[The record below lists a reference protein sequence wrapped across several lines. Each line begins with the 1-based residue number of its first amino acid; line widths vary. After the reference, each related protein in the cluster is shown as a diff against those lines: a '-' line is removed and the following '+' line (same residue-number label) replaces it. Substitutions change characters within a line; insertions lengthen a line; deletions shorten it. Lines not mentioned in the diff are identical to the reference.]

1 MRIKHFFGLAVI
13 AAMTASCSS
22 NNDLVNGG
30 GNGSGENESGV
41 GYASFKIN
49 LPTTGGTRAT
59 AGEPEFN
66 GGDANEYAVN
76 DATLLLFKKVTE
88 DSKVVYKFQ
97 EVVELGNMEPWTK
110 KDPANGGITTTA
122 KMTAKL
128 NNASVGSN
136 DYYALILLN
145 NNYDAGTSTAKIK
158 YPTVNQTFSDWSKN
172 ADNATAGNYLK
183 YDKGFFMANAPKY
196 VAGAPETLVKIK
208 KIYAS
213 KQEAENSAATTVYVE
228 RGLAKVSLAST
239 SSKHVDI
246 TDGNYAGDKVDING
260 WTLDVTNTKTYPVHV
275 TEGLWTD
282 TWKAT
287 VTPAATNGATM
298 DRFHD
303 TKLTEFPRVYWGADP
318 NYSTNFADVTA
329 CEGEFNL
336 VANQTDLSK
345 AFKTGEDAKK
355 AQYCLENT
363 FDIDHMVQGQT
374 TRVLFSATY
383 TPNGFHEGDT
393 FYKMGNSSQL
403 WNATKVEDQI
413 QAKAME
419 VLEETD
425 KTKVTVTLA
434 APGNDLTKAGVH
446 LVAAANVT
454 HVGGDALTPDEV
466 DKINAKLGFKK
477 ATTTDAAVG
486 LSTFKSGVSYYVARV
501 KHFNELTP
509 WNAGNQTYGS
519 NNANWLGRYG
529 VLRNNWYELSVSSV
543 SGPGYPDV
551 PKVNPTASDDENEQY
566 INVEVKILDWA
577 KRSQDVDL

>member
-22 NNDLVNGG
+22 NNDLVVGG

-49 LPTTGGTRAT
+49 LPTTGGTRAK
-59 AGEPEFN
+59 AGEPGFN

-88 DSKVVYKFQ
+88 DSKDVYKFQ

-128 NNASVGSN
+128 TKASVGST

-158 YPTVNQTFSDWSKN
+158 YPTENQKFSDWSKN
-172 ADNATAGNYLK
+172 ADNATAANYLK
-183 YDKGFFMANAPKY
+183 YDNGFFMANAPKY
-196 VAGAPETLVKIK
+196 VANNTPETLVEIK
-208 KIYAS
+208 NIYAS
-213 KQEAENSAATTVYVE
+213 KQEAENSTATTVYVE

-239 SSKHVDI
+239 SSEHVDI
-246 TDGNYAGDKVDING
+246 SGGNYDGDKVDITG

-275 TEGLWTD
+275 TEGLWAD
-282 TWKAT
+282 TWKTT

-318 NYSTNFADVTA
+318 NYNKDFASVTA
-329 CEGEFNL
+329 CEGEFTMATK
-336 VANQTDLSK
+336 AN
-345 AFKTGEDAKK
+345 FKTGEDAKK

-363 FDIDHMVQGQT
+363 FDIAHMVQGQT
-374 TRVLFSATY
+374 TRVLFSAKY
-383 TPNGFHEGDT
+383 TPNGFGDNET

-403 WNATKVEDQI
+403 WNATKVENQI
-413 QAKAME
+413 KAKAQE
-419 VLEETD
+419 VLGEAD
-425 KTKVTVTLA
+425 ASKVTVTLA
-434 APGNDLTKAGVH
+434 ATGNDLTKAGVH
-446 LVAAANVT
+446 TVAAANVT
-454 HVGGDALTPDEV
+454 HTGGAALTKDQV
-466 DKINAKLGFKK
+466 NQLNAKLGFKA
-477 ATTTDAAVG
+477 ATSTEAAVG
-486 LSTFKSGVSYYVARV
+486 LSTFESGVSYYIARV

-509 WNAGNQTYGS
+509 WNAGDKTYDG

-551 PKVNPTASDDENEQY
+551 PKVNPTDPDDENYQY
-566 INVEVKILDWA
+566 INVSVKILDWA
-577 KRSQDVDL
+577 KRSQKVDL

>member
-1 MRIKHFFGLAVI
+1 
-13 AAMTASCSS
+13 MTASCSS
-22 NNDLVNGG
+22 NNDLVGG

-59 AGEPEFN
+59 EGEPEFN

-88 DSKVVYKFQ
+88 DGKVVYKFQ
-97 EVVELGNMEPWTK
+97 EVVEIGNMEPWTK

-158 YPTVNQTFSDWSKN
+158 YPTENQTFSAWSKN
-172 ADNATAGNYLK
+172 ADNATAVNYLK

-208 KIYAS
+208 NIYAS

-239 SSKHVDI
+239 SSEHVDI

-275 TEGLWTD
+275 TEGLWAD

-303 TKLTEFPRVYWGADP
+303 IKLTEFPRVYWGADP
-318 NYSTNFADVTA
+318 NYSTTFADVTA

-345 AFKTGEDAKK
+345 AFKTGEEAKK
-355 AQYCLENT
+355 PQYCLENT

-374 TRVLFSATY
+374 TRVLFSAKY
-383 TPNGFHEGDT
+383 TPAGFSDGET

-403 WNATKVEDQI
+403 WNADKVVAQI
-413 QAKAME
+413 KAKAME
-419 VLEETD
+419 VLSEADE
-425 KTKVTVTLA
+425 TKVNVTLDA
-434 APGNDLTKAGVH
+434 TDNDLTKAGVH

-454 HVGGDALTPDEV
+454 HVGGNALTSEEV
-466 DKINAKLGFKK
+466 DKINAKLGFKN

-509 WNAGNQTYGS
+509 WKAGNQTYGS

-551 PKVNPTASDDENEQY
+551 PKVNPTAPDDENEQY

-577 KRSQDVDL
+577 KRSQSVDL

>member
-88 DSKVVYKFQ
+88 DGKVVYKFQ

-128 NNASVGSN
+128 NKASVGSN

-145 NNYDAGTSTAKIK
+145 NNYDTGTSTAKIK

-172 ADNATAGNYLK
+172 ADNATANYLK

-196 VAGAPETLVKIK
+196 VAGAPETLVEIK
-208 KIYAS
+208 NIYAS

-228 RGLAKVSLAST
+228 RGLAKVSLATGSEN
-239 SSKHVDI
+239 KHVDI
-246 TDGNYAGDKVDING
+246 KSGNYTGDKVDIKG

-275 TEGLWTD
+275 TEGLWAD

-287 VTPAATNGATM
+287 VTSAATNGATM

-303 TKLTEFPRVYWGADP
+303 TKLKEFPRVYWGLDP
-318 NYSTNFADVTA
+318 NYSTDFADVAT
-329 CEGEFNL
+329 CEGEFTM
-336 VANQTDLSK
+336 ATTTD
-345 AFKTGEDAKK
+345 FKTDAEAKK
-355 AQYCLENT
+355 PQYCRENT

-374 TRVLFSATY
+374 TRVLFSAKY
-383 TPNGFHEGDT
+383 TPAGFGDGVT

-403 WNATKVEDQI
+403 WNADNVVAQI
-413 QAKAME
+413 KAKAME
-419 VLEETD
+419 VFNETD
-425 KTKVTVTLA
+425 PDKVEVILTGTDLA
-434 APGNDLTKAGVH
+434 KAGTHLITKA
-446 LVAAANVT
+446 NVKHGT
-454 HVGGDALTPDEV
+454 AEIEDADITA
-466 DKINAKLGFKK
+466 INTKLGFKEAK
-477 ATTTDAAVG
+477 GTDPMVG
-486 LSTFKSGVSYYVARV
+486 LSTYVDGVSYYIARV
-501 KHFNELTP
+501 KHFGDDLTK
-509 WNAGNQTYGS
+509 WEAGNDTYGS
-519 NNANWLGRYG
+519 NNINWLGRYG

-551 PKVNPTASDDENEQY
+551 PKVNPKAPDDENEQY

-577 KRSQDVDL
+577 KRSQSVDL

>member
-22 NNDLVNGG
+22 NNDLVNG

-66 GGDANEYAVN
+66 GGAANEYAVN

-88 DSKVVYKFQ
+88 DGKDVYKFQ

-128 NNASVGSN
+128 NNASVGST

-172 ADNATAGNYLK
+172 ADNATANYLK
-183 YDKGFFMANAPKY
+183 YNKGFFMANAPKY
-196 VAGAPETLVKIK
+196 VAGAPETLVKINN
-208 KIYAS
+208 IYAS

-228 RGLAKVSLAST
+228 RGLAKVSLATGSDD
-239 SSKHVDI
+239 KHVEI
-246 TDGNYAGDKVDING
+246 ADGNYAGDQVDIKG

-275 TEGLWTD
+275 TEGLWAD

-287 VTPAATNGATM
+287 TTPAATNGATM

-303 TKLTEFPRVYWGADP
+303 TKLTEFPRVYWGLDP
-318 NYSTNFADVTA
+318 NYSTDFTKVAA
-329 CEGEFNL
+329 CEGEFTM
-336 VANQTDLSK
+336 ATTTD
-345 AFKTGEDAKK
+345 FKTGAEAKK
-355 AQYCLENT
+355 PQYCRENT

-374 TRVLFSATY
+374 TRVLFSAKY
-383 TPNGFHEGDT
+383 KPAGISAGET

-403 WNATKVEDQI
+403 WNADKVVAQI
-413 QAKAME
+413 KAKAME
-419 VLEETD
+419 VFNETD
-425 KTKVTVTLA
+425 ADKVEVILTGT
-434 APGNDLTKAGVH
+434 DLVKAGIHLITKA
-446 LVAAANVT
+446 NVKHGT
-454 HVGGDALTPDEV
+454 AEISDDDITA
-466 DKINAKLGFKK
+466 INTKLGFK
-477 ATTTDAAVG
+477 AASGTDPMVG
-486 LSTFKSGVSYYVARV
+486 LSTYVDGVSYYIARV
-501 KHFNELTP
+501 KHFGDDLTK
-509 WNAGNQTYGS
+509 WEAGNDTYNS

-551 PKVNPTASDDENEQY
+551 PKVNPTAPDDENEQY

-577 KRSQDVDL
+577 KRSQSVDL